1 MQILGVLPPS
11 TSTSIIPLPPPL
23 LVPVQQ
29 RQELVHVVEQLEE
42 LVDESHGHSGSSVIK
57 V

>member
-1 MQILGVLPPS
+1 M
-11 TSTSIIPLPPPL
+11 SIIVALPRPL
-23 LVPVQQ
+23 LAPVDQP
-29 RQELVHVVEQLEE
+29 QELVHVVEQLEE